1 MKQLYHQD
9 EASVSSR
16 LEAVNKMRK
25 MVQTEGECN
34 IMDNIEKNTYVKAS
48 DDRCSAETAERERT
62 QEYLRQ
68 RDHSIGQVG
77 RISFY
82 RNYKEKEDILKEY
95 ILTLFG
101 KWMKEYD
108 DSGKNSNDEL
118 MGAMFAHLSEYG
130 DFYRLLSDRKLLY
143 LLKDV
148 ITWIC
153 GPKPEYPNL
162 GAYVAAFIS
171 SGLYGWIEE
180 WFARGMHGICRRND
194 RDAEKPS
201 CGNVGFSRRYS

>member
-9 EASVSSR
+9 VASVSPR

-25 MVQTEGECN
+25 MVQTEGDCN
-34 IMDNIEKNTYVKAS
+34 IMDNIEKNTYVKAQMTDALLKLLKEKEFKNIS
-48 DDRCSAETAERERT
+48 VSEITA
-62 QEYLRQ
+62 LA
-68 RDHSIGQVG
+68 QVG

-95 ILTLFG
+95 ILILFG

-180 WFARGMHGICRRND
+180 WFARGMQES
-194 RDAEKPS
+194 AEEMTEMLK
-201 CGNVGFSRRYS
+201 NRAVEM

>member
-34 IMDNIEKNTYVKAS
+34 IMDNIEKNTYVKAQMTDALLKLLKEKELKNIS
-48 DDRCSAETAERERT
+48 VSEITA
-62 QEYLRQ
+62 LA
-68 RDHSIGQVG
+68 QVG

-95 ILTLFG
+95 ILILFG

-180 WFARGMHGICRRND
+180 WFARGMQES
-194 RDAEKPS
+194 AEEMTEMLK
-201 CGNVGFSRRYS
+201 NRAVEM

>member
-1 MKQLYHQD
+1 
-9 EASVSSR
+9 
-16 LEAVNKMRK
+16 MRK

-34 IMDNIEKNTYVKAS
+34 IMDNIEKNTYVKAQMTDALLKLLKEKELKNIS
-48 DDRCSAETAERERT
+48 VSEITA
-62 QEYLRQ
+62 LA
-68 RDHSIGQVG
+68 QVG

-180 WFARGMHGICRRND
+180 WFARGMQES
-194 RDAEKPS
+194 AEEMTEMLK
-201 CGNVGFSRRYS
+201 NRAVEM

>member
-34 IMDNIEKNTYVKAS
+34 IMDNIEKNTYVKAQMTDALLKLLKEKEFKNIS
-48 DDRCSAETAERERT
+48 VSEITA
-62 QEYLRQ
+62 LA
-68 RDHSIGQVG
+68 QVG

-95 ILTLFG
+95 ILILFG

-180 WFARGMHGICRRND
+180 WFARGMQES
-194 RDAEKPS
+194 AEEMTEMPK
-201 CGNVGFSRRYS
+201 NRAVEM

>member
-34 IMDNIEKNTYVKAS
+34 IMDNIEKNTYVKAQMTDALLKLLKEKELKNIS
-48 DDRCSAETAERERT
+48 VSEITA
-62 QEYLRQ
+62 LA
-68 RDHSIGQVG
+68 QVG

-180 WFARGMHGICRRND
+180 WFARGMQES
-194 RDAEKPS
+194 AEEMTEMLK
-201 CGNVGFSRRYS
+201 NRAVEM

>member
-34 IMDNIEKNTYVKAS
+34 IMDNIEKNTYVKAQMTDALLKLLKEKEFKNIS
-48 DDRCSAETAERERT
+48 VSEITA
-62 QEYLRQ
+62 LA
-68 RDHSIGQVG
+68 QVG

-95 ILTLFG
+95 ILILFG

-180 WFARGMHGICRRND
+180 WFARGMQES
-194 RDAEKPS
+194 AEEMTEMLK
-201 CGNVGFSRRYS
+201 NRAVEM

>member
-34 IMDNIEKNTYVKAS
+34 IMDNIEKNTYLKAQMTDALLKLLKEKEFKNIS
-48 DDRCSAETAERERT
+48 VSEITA
-62 QEYLRQ
+62 LA
-68 RDHSIGQVG
+68 QVG

-95 ILTLFG
+95 ILILFG

-180 WFARGMHGICRRND
+180 WFARGMQES
-194 RDAEKPS
+194 AEEMTEMLK
-201 CGNVGFSRRYS
+201 NRAVEM

>member
-1 MKQLYHQD
+1 
-9 EASVSSR
+9 
-16 LEAVNKMRK
+16 

-34 IMDNIEKNTYVKAS
+34 IMDNIEKNTYVKAQMTDAMLKLLKEKELKNIS
-48 DDRCSAETAERERT
+48 VSEITALA
-62 QEYLRQ
+62 Q
-68 RDHSIGQVG
+68 GG

-95 ILTLFG
+95 ILILFG

-180 WFARGMHGICRRND
+180 WFARGMQES
-194 RDAEKPS
+194 AEEMTEMLK
-201 CGNVGFSRRYS
+201 NRAVEM

>member
-34 IMDNIEKNTYVKAS
+34 IMDNIEKNTYVKAQMTDALLKLLKEKELKNIS
-48 DDRCSAETAERERT
+48 VSEITA
-62 QEYLRQ
+62 LA
-68 RDHSIGQVG
+68 QVG

-82 RNYKEKEDILKEY
+82 RNYNEKEDILKEY

-180 WFARGMHGICRRND
+180 WFARGMQES
-194 RDAEKPS
+194 AEEMTEMLK
-201 CGNVGFSRRYS
+201 NRAVEM

>member
-34 IMDNIEKNTYVKAS
+34 IMDNIEKNTYVKAQMTDALLKLLKEKEFKNIS
-48 DDRCSAETAERERT
+48 VREITA
-62 QEYLRQ
+62 LA
-68 RDHSIGQVG
+68 QVG

-95 ILTLFG
+95 ILILFG

-180 WFARGMHGICRRND
+180 WFARGMQES
-194 RDAEKPS
+194 AEEMTEMLK
-201 CGNVGFSRRYS
+201 NRAVEM

>member
-34 IMDNIEKNTYVKAS
+34 IMDNIEKNTYVKAQMTDALLKLLKEKEFKNIS
-48 DDRCSAETAERERT
+48 VSEITA
-62 QEYLRQ
+62 LA
-68 RDHSIGQVG
+68 QVG

-95 ILTLFG
+95 ILILFG

-153 GPKPEYPNL
+153 GPTPEYPNL

-180 WFARGMHGICRRND
+180 WFARGMQES
-194 RDAEKPS
+194 AEEMTEMLK
-201 CGNVGFSRRYS
+201 NRAVEM